1 MKSLGDFLKTFPD
14 KWYLFTVFIIVI
26 ALYLYTR
33 TDFSGQLLQT
43 IVGAILGIIG
53 VRRNQASTESGDVT
67 MNTTVDEHPNK
78 DNVAA

>member
-1 MKSLGDFLKTFPD
+1 MRFIEGLRNFPD
-14 KWYLFTVFIIVI
+14 KWLLMILFAVVL

-53 VRRNQASTESGDVT
+53 VRRNQVEASTESGDVT
-67 MNTTVDEHPNK
+67 VQPDP
-78 DNVAA
+78 AADINLKEKE